1 MIGDIVG
8 KGGRNTLNILLPKII
23 SEHEIDYVIA
33 QGENSAGG
41 FGITKKTS
49 KQIFNSGVNV
59 ITSGNHIWDKSDIF
73 EELEKFNSKILRPM
87 NYPKEKPGTG
97 LYVDENI
104 AVINLIGS
112 VWMGKIDSPFNQIE
126 SILSQIPS
134 MPIFLDFH
142 AEATSEK
149 AALAWHLDGR
159 ITALVGTHTH
169 VATLDNKILPNGT
182 AFVSDLGMVG
192 AKDSI
197 LGMDKDASI
206 ARFFN
211 GDKRRMKPVEEGKMI
226 FNSVAIEY
234 DKTATNAVPLGKIL
248 LSKVA
253 T

>member
-1 MIGDIVG
+1 
-8 KGGRNTLNILLPKII
+8 
-23 SEHEIDYVIA
+23 
-33 QGENSAGG
+33 
-41 FGITKKTS
+41 
-49 KQIFNSGVNV
+49 
-59 ITSGNHIWDKSDIF
+59 
-73 EELEKFNSKILRPM
+73 
-87 NYPKEKPGTG
+87 
-97 LYVDENI
+97 
-104 AVINLIGS
+104 
-112 VWMGKIDSPFNQIE
+112 MGKIDSPFNQIE

-134 MPIFLDFH
+134 IPIFLDFH

-211 GDKRRMKPVEEGKMI
+211 
-226 FNSVAIEY
+226 SVAIEY
-234 DKTATNAVPLGKIL
+234 DKTAITA
-248 LSKVA
+248 SK
-253 T
+253 TYRIDQEIYI

>member
-8 KGGRNTLNILLPKII
+8 KGGRNTLKILLPKII
-23 SEHEIDYVIA
+23 SEHKIDYVIA

-49 KQIFNSGVNV
+49 REIFNSGVNV
-59 ITSGNHIWDKSDIF
+59 ITSGNHIWDKADIF
-73 EELEKFNSKILRPM
+73 EDLEKFNSKILRPM

-134 MPIFLDFH
+134 IPIFLDFH

-182 AFVSDLGMVG
+182 AFVSD
-192 AKDSI
+192 
-197 LGMDKDASI
+197 
-206 ARFFN
+206 
-211 GDKRRMKPVEEGKMI
+211 PV
-226 FNSVAIEY
+226 SY
-234 DKTATNAVPLGKIL
+234 THLTLPTNREV
-248 LSKVA
+248 
-253 T
+253 

>member
-23 SEHEIDYVIA
+23 SEHDIDYVIA

-49 KQIFNSGVNV
+49 RQIFNSGVNV

-73 EELEKFNSKILRPM
+73 EDLEKFNSKILRPM

-104 AVINLIGS
+104 AVVNLIGS

-234 DKTATNAVPLGKIL
+234 DKTATSASKIYRIDQEIHI
-248 LSKVA
+248 
-253 T
+253 

>member
-1 MIGDIVG
+1 
-8 KGGRNTLNILLPKII
+8 
-23 SEHEIDYVIA
+23 
-33 QGENSAGG
+33 
-41 FGITKKTS
+41 
-49 KQIFNSGVNV
+49 
-59 ITSGNHIWDKSDIF
+59 
-73 EELEKFNSKILRPM
+73 
-87 NYPKEKPGTG
+87 
-97 LYVDENI
+97 
-104 AVINLIGS
+104 
-112 VWMGKIDSPFNQIE
+112 MGKIDSPFNQIE

-134 MPIFLDFH
+134 IPIFLDFH

-211 GDKRRMKPVEEGKMI
+211 GDRRKMKPVEEGNMI

-234 DKTATNAVPLGKIL
+234 DKTATTA
-248 LSKVA
+248 SK
-253 T
+253 TYRIDQEIYI